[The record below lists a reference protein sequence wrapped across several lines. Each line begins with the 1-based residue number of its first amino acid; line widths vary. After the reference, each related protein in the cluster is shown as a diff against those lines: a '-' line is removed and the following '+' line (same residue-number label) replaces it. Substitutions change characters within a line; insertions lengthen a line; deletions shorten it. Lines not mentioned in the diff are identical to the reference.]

1 MMSDKLYKLGSANPT
16 AEIQHTNRLGQRA
29 YQHGKRIAKKIYGA
43 LGQGF
48 DAQGKTKGINYTEPT
63 ALAQAEDL
71 QQRLVEARFH
81 FRQPFCLNMDDLKE
95 PQVRLRFE
103 AIDGM
108 LVMAQN
114 DVDTLVDVWGTMQ
127 KGK

>member
-1 MMSDKLYKLGSANPT
+1 MMNDKLYELGSVNPI
-16 AEIQHTNRLGQRA
+16 AETQHTNRLGRA
-29 YQHGKRIAKKIYGA
+29 YQRVKKITYEA
-43 LGQGF
+43 LAEGF

-108 LVMAQN
+108 LIMAQN
-114 DVDTLVDVWGTMQ
+114 DVNTLVDVWGEET
-127 KGK
+127 